1 MIINQA
7 SLNGI
12 YKGFQTIFNKAF
24 TEAKALYGKVATVIP
39 SSAKSEEY
47 KWLGKIPR
55 MVEWVGDRVIQ
66 NLSAFSW
73 TIKNK
78 DWESTIEVDRNDIED
93 DAIGV
98 YNPLVQTMAAA
109 GKKHPDEIIWA
120 LLMAGFT
127 SLCYDGQYFFD
138 TDHVEGQSG
147 AQSNKGTAKLSHD
160 AYGTARTGMMSLK
173 DDKGK
178 ASLGIFPVLLVVGP
192 KNEKMGKDIVVAR
205 TLANGQDNVY
215 AGTAELLVVPELAEN
230 PEFWFLMDVS
240 KPVKPL
246 IFQQRKKP
254 VFTSLDKP
262 DDVNVFMRK
271 KYLYGVDSRDNAG
284 YGLWQLAYGSDG
296 TI

>member
-1 MIINQA
+1 
-7 SLNGI
+7 
-12 YKGFQTIFNKAF
+12 
-24 TEAKALYGKVATVIP
+24 
-39 SSAKSEEY
+39 
-47 KWLGKIPR
+47 
-55 MVEWVGDRVIQ
+55 
-66 NLSAFSW
+66 
-73 TIKNK
+73 
-78 DWESTIEVDRNDIED
+78 
-93 DAIGV
+93 
-98 YNPLVQTMAAA
+98 
-109 GKKHPDEIIWA
+109 
-120 LLMAGFT
+120 
-127 SLCYDGQYFFD
+127 
-138 TDHVEGQSG
+138 
-147 AQSNKGTAKLSHD
+147 
-160 AYGTARTGMMSLK
+160 MSLK